1 MVAWRKSQQLLESA
15 FFWRGSGSES
25 RKVPLR
31 RGRCPCPRPRGGHP
45 IDPDRDDDG
54 DGDDTAVLAHLHI
67 GRIDPQI
74 GPIAVDRA
82 VSCRGE
88 REPAVTSTASLDETM
103 FEAPLSRL
111 RKVAYVPDVELARR
125 FRTALYQETH
135 LVAERVFADRIL
147 NLLEVAHPLTI
158 NREE

>member
-1 MVAWRKSQQLLESA
+1 VPSFGGDQEASPERFRFGGADVHAQDLVAAIPLTPIATLMATETIRP
-15 FFWRGSGSES
+15 FW
-25 RKVPLR
+25 
-31 RGRCPCPRPRGGHP
+31 
-45 IDPDRDDDG
+45 
-54 DGDDTAVLAHLHI
+54 AHLHV

-88 REPAVTSTASLDETM
+88 RGPAVTSTASLDETM

-125 FRTALYQETH
+125 FRTALY
-135 LVAERVFADRIL
+135 
-147 NLLEVAHPLTI
+147 
-158 NREE
+158 